1 MKIMEKNCISTLLV
15 FFFFFFF
22 ASQSSLT
29 KTNFCSLV
37 FFYVSVHIHS
47 VKNDIFHFC
56 ESAKN
61 RLLFIGR
68 NKNHE

>member
-15 FFFFFFF
+15 FFFFFLQVSHLEQKQASVLWSFF
-22 ASQSSLT
+22 M
-29 KTNFCSLV
+29 C
-37 FFYVSVHIHS
+37 VHIHS

-61 RLLFIGR
+61 
-68 NKNHE
+68 